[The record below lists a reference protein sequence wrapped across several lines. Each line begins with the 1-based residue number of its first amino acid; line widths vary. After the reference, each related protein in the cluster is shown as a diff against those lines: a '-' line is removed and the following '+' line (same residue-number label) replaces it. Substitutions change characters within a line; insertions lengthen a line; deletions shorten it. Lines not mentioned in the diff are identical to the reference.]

1 MTKKHILIV
10 LKIVVSVGLIYF
22 LFSDIDLGAERDR
35 IMSADIGLALV
46 ALAMMY
52 VQMALAGARWWA
64 TLRAFEK
71 PLPLIEM
78 TRLFY
83 IGVFFSQALPS
94 SVGGDPI
101 RIYMA
106 YKGGLPLSKSIN
118 SVMLER
124 GVAIIGLVLL
134 VAVLFPIIADKLT
147 AEIQTLALSALGLLA
162 TGIVCGLVFIMF
174 LDRVPA
180 RFQHFRLVMA
190 LAHLASDTRR
200 LFLSPAN
207 ALHVIFWGVVAHANM
222 ALCVYFLAAALD
234 LPVTWI
240 DCMVLT
246 PPVLLMTTLPI
257 SIGGWGVREYAMQW
271 AFGLVGVS
279 AGGAVALSVCL
290 GVMAIVM
297 AAPAG
302 ILWLVGRKKG
312 EVFSAAEAE
321 AAVEEVLS
329 HSGETPK

>member
-1 MTKKHILIV
+1 MTKKHFLIA
-10 LKIVVSVGLIYF
+10 LKIVVSVGLIYL
-22 LFSDIDLGAERDR
+22 LFSEIDLGAERDR
-35 IMSADIGLALV
+35 IMSADIGLAFA
-46 ALAMMY
+46 ALTMLY
-52 VQMALAGARWWA
+52 VQMGLAGARWWA
-64 TLRAFEK
+64 TLRALDA
-71 PLPLIEM
+71 PLPWLEM

-106 YKGGLPLSKSIN
+106 YKDGLPLSKSVN

-134 VAVLFPIIADKLT
+134 VAVSLPIISDKLSDDVRM
-147 AEIQTLALSALGLLA
+147 LAVSGLGLLSV
-162 TGIVCGLVFIMF
+162 GIVCGLALIMF
-174 LDRVPA
+174 LDRVPV
-180 RFQHFRLVMA
+180 RYQHLSLVRGM
-190 LAHLASDTRR
+190 AHLASDTRR
-200 LFLSPAN
+200 LFLAPAH
-207 ALHVIFWGVVAHANM
+207 ALHAILWGVVAHANM
-222 ALCVYFLAAALD
+222 ALCVYFLAASLD
-234 LPVTWI
+234 LPVTWV

-290 GVMAIVM
+290 GVMAIFM

-302 ILWLVGRKKG
+302 ILWLIGRKKG

-321 AAVEEVLS
+321 AAVEEELS
-329 HSGETPK
+329 HGAETPK

>member
-1 MTKKHILIV
+1 MAKKYFLIG
-10 LKIVVSVGLIYF
+10 LKVVVSVGLIYF
-22 LFSDIDLGAERDR
+22 LFSDIDLGAQRDR
-35 IMSADIGLALV
+35 IMSADIGLVLA
-46 ALAMMY
+46 ALAMLY
-52 VQMALAGARWWA
+52 VQMVFAGARWWA
-64 TLRAFEK
+64 TLRAFET
-71 PLPLIEM
+71 PLSLFEM

-106 YKGGLPLSKSIN
+106 YKDGLPLSKSIN

-124 GVAIIGLVLL
+124 GVAIVGLVVL
-134 VAVLFPIIADKLT
+134 VAALFPIISDKLSDEMRM
-147 AEIQTLALSALGLLA
+147 AAISGLGLMSV
-162 TGIVCGLVFIMF
+162 GIVCGLAFIMF
-174 LDRVPA
+174 LDRLPV
-180 RFQHFRLVMA
+180 RIQHFRIVRG

-200 LFLSPAN
+200 LFLSPVN
-207 ALHVIFWGVVAHANM
+207 ALHAIFWGVVAHVNM
-222 ALCVYFLAAALD
+222 GVCVYLLAAALD
-234 LPVTWI
+234 LPVTWV

-279 AGGAVALSVCL
+279 AGGALALSVCL
-290 GVMAIVM
+290 GIMAIVM

-302 ILWLVGRKKG
+302 ILWLLGRKKG
-312 EVFSAAEAE
+312 EAFSAAEAE
-321 AAVEEVLS
+321 AAVEQELS
-329 HSGETPK
+329 HSGEPLK